1 MRTLA
6 IIAGLVIS
14 TSGLLGQNHH
24 IILMDTDQQEFA
36 QASGV
41 EDLRPI
47 LNELKADGI
56 GPNGQCYFL
65 TEFGERGDFK
75 SRLVARKGM
84 TDLEALF
91 CSDSLNVP
99 AQGTRPD
106 YSRWLKALAK
116 MASSGVQ
123 WEESYSVTLLTFQP
137 LDKALEMNRQFLF
150 QMAVIL
156 DRTDDNGEVLG
167 SDNWQIMNPILNE
180 YRYVWTH

>member
-1 MRTLA
+1 MRTLP
-6 IIAGLVIS
+6 IIIGLVAS
-14 TSGLLGQNHH
+14 TSSLLGQNNH

-36 QASGV
+36 QASGFEEV
-41 EDLRPI
+41 RLIWSEM
-47 LNELKADGI
+47 KADGI
-56 GPNGQCYFL
+56 GTNGQCYFL

-75 SRLVARKGM
+75 SGLVARKGI

-106 YSRWLKALAK
+106 YSRWLAALAK

-123 WEESYSVTLLTFQP
+123 WEESYSVTMLTFQP